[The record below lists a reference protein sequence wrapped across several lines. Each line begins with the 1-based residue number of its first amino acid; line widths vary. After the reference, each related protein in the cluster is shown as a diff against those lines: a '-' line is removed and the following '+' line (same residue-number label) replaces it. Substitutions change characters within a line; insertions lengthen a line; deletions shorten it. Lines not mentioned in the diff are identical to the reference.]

1 MRSWD
6 QLRAFPIAVTPQDS
20 LDHAHSTPQ
29 DQWQHNQTLRPCVH
43 TLDGWII
50 HSARA
55 RSNDVMMRALNAKT
69 FPTLPRQDQW
79 NRTDSSYTSWPARW
93 HLWTTERPR
102 SRKKKKRW
110 AQGNQIL
117 PTLISN
123 VSMAKKIELLT
134 MRVNLPSRRLCR
146 RMPTRSTVAPCV
158 FRWNWTFSQWLPC
171 YLQVIIEKK
180 NSCEIGPIRSAKRK
194 SLQYSLSILLTAQT
208 HGISG
213 RCWRI
218 SWYQLARFL

>member
-1 MRSWD
+1 MTWWCVRW
-6 QLRAFPIAVTPQDS
+6 
-20 LDHAHSTPQ
+20 
-29 DQWQHNQTLRPCVH
+29 TLRPFQLFQDKISEIGRILLILH
-43 TLDGWII
+43 GQRDGICEQL
-50 HSARA
+50 SDR
-55 RSNDVMMRALNAKT
+55 V
-69 FPTLPRQDQW
+69 QG
-79 NRTDSSYTSWPARW
+79 
-93 HLWTTERPR
+93 
-102 SRKKKKRW
+102 KKKRW